1 MNPDLPN
8 PGVTEATPVKLQA
21 NAFLLW
27 VFGLMNFCCLM
38 MFFFF
43 GFVDE
48 FVVWWC
54 FFFSRVFDDVF
65 SLGFLFEI
73 CFGGLIS
80 NIEIDSPKLDLP
92 SAFFF
97 VVLLGSSSMESFLLR
112 AWVLHRVLPWVPFFI
127 TIFLQ
132 FLQIFIMF
140 FKFIIFFYGTRI
152 FKTRVPC
159 GKNISM
165 FAIRTRGF
173 EARFLHWTRASKT
186 QEAILQTSSWFLLT
200 NDILWQSHAT
210 LQIPSTNST
219 SRLAKQWSTQFVN

>member
-8 PGVTEATPVKLQA
+8 PGVTEATPAKLQA

-54 FFFSRVFDDVF
+54 FFFSRLFDNVF
-65 SLGFLFEI
+65 SMGFLFEI
-73 CFGGLIS
+73 CFRGLIS

-132 FLQIFIMF
+132 FLQIFIVWSSISSESQIF
-140 FKFIIFFYGTRI
+140 TVLFRFIFFFYETWL
-152 FKTRVPC
+152 FKTRVLC

-165 FAIRTRGF
+165 SAIDLEGLRLDFFTELEPQRLKKLF
-173 EARFLHWTRASKT
+173 SK
-186 QEAILQTSSWFLLT
+186 LLP
-200 NDILWQSHAT
+200 DSY
-210 LQIPSTNST
+210 
-219 SRLAKQWSTQFVN
+219 

>member
-1 MNPDLPN
+1 
-8 PGVTEATPVKLQA
+8 
-21 NAFLLW
+21 
-27 VFGLMNFCCLM
+27 MNFCCLM

-132 FLQIFIMF
+132 LLQIFIVWSSISSESQIF
-140 FKFIIFFYGTRI
+140 TVLFRFIFFFYETRL
-152 FKTRVPC
+152 FKTRVSC

-165 FAIRTRGF
+165 SAIDLEGLRLDFFTELEPQRLKKLF
-173 EARFLHWTRASKT
+173 SK
-186 QEAILQTSSWFLLT
+186 LLP
-200 NDILWQSHAT
+200 DSY
-210 LQIPSTNST
+210 
-219 SRLAKQWSTQFVN
+219 

>member
-8 PGVTEATPVKLQA
+8 PGVTEATPAKLQV

-27 VFGLMNFCCLM
+27 VFGLMNFRCLM

-54 FFFSRVFDDVF
+54 FFFSRLFDDVF

-73 CFGGLIS
+73 CFRGLIS

-97 VVLLGSSSMESFLLR
+97 VVLLGSSSVESFLLR

-132 FLQIFIMF
+132 FLQIFIVWSSISSESQIF
-140 FKFIIFFYGTRI
+140 IVLFRFIIFFYETRL
-152 FKTRVPC
+152 FKTRVSC

-165 FAIRTRGF
+165 STIDLEGLRLDFFIELEPQRLKKLF
-173 EARFLHWTRASKT
+173 SK
-186 QEAILQTSSWFLLT
+186 LLP
-200 NDILWQSHAT
+200 DSY
-210 LQIPSTNST
+210 
-219 SRLAKQWSTQFVN
+219 

>member
-1 MNPDLPN
+1 MNLDLPN
-8 PGVTEATPVKLQA
+8 PGVTEATPAKLQA

-27 VFGLMNFCCLM
+27 VFGLMNFRCLM

-54 FFFSRVFDDVF
+54 FFFSRLFDDVF

-73 CFGGLIS
+73 CFRGLIS

-132 FLQIFIMF
+132 FLQNLKSSSCYSDSSSSSMKLDSLRLEFHVAKISPCQQSIS
-140 FKFIIFFYGTRI
+140 
-152 FKTRVPC
+152 RV
-159 GKNISM
+159 
-165 FAIRTRGF
+165 
-173 EARFLHWTRASKT
+173 
-186 QEAILQTSSWFLLT
+186 
-200 NDILWQSHAT
+200 
-210 LQIPSTNST
+210 
-219 SRLAKQWSTQFVN
+219 